1 MSVRKRRV
9 HDNNFKARVSLEA
22 IREMKTIAEI
32 ASEYSIHPNQ
42 VSAWKKEALENLSS
56 LFSGNKE
63 EQVKIKELEEEK
75 AVLHQRIGE
84 QAMELDFLKKNCEKL
99 GLLGKKK

>member
-1 MSVRKRRV
+1 MSMRKRRA

-32 ASEYSIHPNQ
+32 ASEHNIHPNQ
-42 VSAWKKEALENLSS
+42 VSAWKKETLEKLPSV
-56 LFSGNKE
+56 FSGNKDE
-63 EQVKIKELEEEK
+63 KEKIKELEEEK

-84 QAMELDFLKKNCEKL
+84 QAMDLDFLKKNCEKL
-99 GLLGKKK
+99 GLLRGKK